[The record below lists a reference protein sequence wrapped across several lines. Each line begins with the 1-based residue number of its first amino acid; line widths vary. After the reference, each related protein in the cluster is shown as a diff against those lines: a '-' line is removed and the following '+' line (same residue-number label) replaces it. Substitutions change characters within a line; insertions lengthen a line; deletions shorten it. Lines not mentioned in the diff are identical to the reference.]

1 MVQRLY
7 LFPHM
12 YTFPSTKYREHLQ
25 RGLHAVEYECLPW
38 PHGSRDSCQGC
49 ERMCGRTRGQSGI
62 EKSSTAKTMCF
73 LPLPDMLST
82 LQNSL
87 LSVECVNAVPH
98 PSAMLGSLEGHAQLR
113 ERAMCAWNRMMA
125 LAKTRHMELS

>member
-1 MVQRLY
+1 
-7 LFPHM
+7 
-12 YTFPSTKYREHLQ
+12 
-25 RGLHAVEYECLPW
+25 
-38 PHGSRDSCQGC
+38 
-49 ERMCGRTRGQSGI
+49 MCGRTRGQSGI

-98 PSAMLGSLEGHAQLR
+98 PSAMLGSLEAWEGMLNFVNGR
-113 ERAMCAWNRMMA
+113 CAHG
-125 LAKTRHMELS
+125 TE